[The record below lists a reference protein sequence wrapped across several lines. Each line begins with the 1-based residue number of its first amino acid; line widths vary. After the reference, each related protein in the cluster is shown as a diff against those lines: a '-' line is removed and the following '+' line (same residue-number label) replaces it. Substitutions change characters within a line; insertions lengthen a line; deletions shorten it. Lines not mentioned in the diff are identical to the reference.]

1 MKKSILY
8 LLFIAGLMA
17 CNERTV
23 FKLDGRSEEPLRSNT
38 VGLRYPT
45 ARGRQ
50 YFLSGVV
57 DSCGNFSLTG
67 EIIPGKVVV
76 LHFGYQH
83 LPLYV
88 EKQHYRV
95 VKENDNYYVL
105 SDHPESL
112 QNQYVAYLRRI
123 YSLDSA
129 YHQLSRGYDT
139 IRDIQQKARIS
150 EKLKKDFAS
159 RNEEI
164 IQGIKQ
170 FAGTEIALNIVNEL
184 MYFCEVDYRFFSRA
198 IEALG
203 DSLPAGELKNKIL
216 KDFERAQD
224 KQLTGKAPS
233 FRLQDAQERMY
244 SLEDF
249 KGKYLLMDF
258 WASWCAPCRVK
269 NKELNKCYQ
278 ELKDMGLQVVSVSL
292 DDDRGKWLQAV
303 QEDRI
308 SWLQLADL
316 DGFKKSK
323 VREAYKVER
332 VPTVY
337 LIGPEGEVLVTDPSL
352 EEIRETVR

>member
-8 LLFIAGLMA
+8 LLFVAGLMA
-17 CNERTV
+17 CNEQTV
-23 FKLDGRSEEPLRSNT
+23 FKLEGHSDEPLRSKT

-50 YFLSGVV
+50 YFLSGVA

-67 EIIPGKVVV
+67 EIIPGKVVF
-76 LHFGYQH
+76 LNFGYRH
-83 LPLYV
+83 LPFYA

-95 VKENDNYYVL
+95 VKENDNYYVV
-105 SDHPESL
+105 SDRPESL
-112 QNQYVAYLRRI
+112 QNQYVAYLRRV

-129 YHQLSRGYDT
+129 YYRLSQGYDT
-139 IRDIQQKARIS
+139 ISDVQRKARLS

-159 RNEEI
+159 RNDEI
-164 IQGIKQ
+164 IQGIRQ

-184 MYFCEVDYRFFSRA
+184 MYFCEVDFRFFSRA

-216 KDFERAQD
+216 KDFEIAQS

-233 FRLQDAQERMY
+233 FRLPDTQGKIY
-244 SLEDF
+244 TLEDF
-249 KGKYLLMDF
+249 EGKYLLIDF

-269 NKELNKCYQ
+269 NKELNKCYE

-292 DDDRGKWLQAV
+292 DDDREKWLKAV
-303 QEDRI
+303 KEDRI

-337 LIGPEGEVLVTDPSL
+337 LIGPEGEVLITGPSL